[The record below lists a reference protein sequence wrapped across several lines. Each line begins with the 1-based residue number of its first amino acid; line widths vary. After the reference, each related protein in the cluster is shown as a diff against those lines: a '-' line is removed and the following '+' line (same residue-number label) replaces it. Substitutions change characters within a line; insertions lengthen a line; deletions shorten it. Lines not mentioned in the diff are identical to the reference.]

1 VDEEIEGEAQ
11 GEAGDYAHER
21 LYTPEQAEAARPWV
35 AERVERIRDALE
47 ELRSPAGRAA
57 LDEMDAAAGGSW
69 PGREVAAAVL
79 SLFSAAEQLE
89 AMDIVLRDADRGLVD
104 FPSIRDGEEIYLCWE
119 AGEPRVAWWH
129 EPDAGFAG
137 RRPL

>member
-1 VDEEIEGEAQ
+1 VDDDL
-11 GEAGDYAHER
+11 GDYAHER
-21 LYTPEQAEAARPWV
+21 HYTLEQAEAARPWV
-35 AERVERIRDALE
+35 AERVERIQVALRE
-47 ELRSPAGRAA
+47 IRSPAAQAA
-57 LDEMDAAAGGSW
+57 LEDMDTTVGGAW

-119 AGEPRVAWWH
+119 AGEPRVAFWH

-137 RRPL
+137 RQPL

>member
-1 VDEEIEGEAQ
+1 MED
-11 GEAGDYAHER
+11 EAGEYAHER
-21 LYTPEQAEAARPWV
+21 HYTVEQAEAARPWV
-35 AERVERIRDALE
+35 AERVGRIQDALE
-47 ELRSPAGRAA
+47 TLRTPAAQTA
-57 LDEMDAAAGGSW
+57 MEDLDATVGGAW
-69 PGREVAAAVL
+69 PGADVAAAVL

-104 FPSIRDGEEIYLCWE
+104 FPSIRDGEQIYLCWQ

-137 RRPL
+137 RQPL

>member
-1 VDEEIEGEAQ
+1 VDDELDEYG
-11 GEAGDYAHER
+11 HER
-21 LYTPEQAEAARPWV
+21 HYTLEQAEAALPWV
-35 AERVERIRDALE
+35 AERVERIQDALA
-47 ELRSPAGRAA
+47 ELRSPAAQA
-57 LDEMDAAAGGSW
+57 VFEEMDATTGGAW
-69 PGREVAAAVL
+69 PGREIGSAVL
-79 SLFSAAEQLE
+79 SLLAAAEQLE

-119 AGEPRVAWWH
+119 AGEPRVAFWH

>member
-1 VDEEIEGEAQ
+1 MEDEIEGEA
-11 GEAGDYAHER
+11 GDWAHER
-21 LYTPEQAEAARPWV
+21 HYTVEQAEAARPWV
-35 AERVERIRDALE
+35 AERVERIGDALE
-47 ELRSPAGRAA
+47 ALRSPAARAA
-57 LDEMDAAAGGSW
+57 LEEMDATAGGSW

-79 SLFSAAEQLE
+79 SLFAAAEQLE

-137 RRPL
+137 RQPL

>member
-1 VDEEIEGEAQ
+1 VED
-11 GEAGDYAHER
+11 EAGEHAHER
-21 LYTPEQAEAARPWV
+21 HYTVEQAEAARPWV
-35 AERVERIRDALE
+35 AERVERIQDALE
-47 ELRSPAGRAA
+47 ALRMPAARTAMEEL
-57 LDEMDAAAGGSW
+57 DATVGGAW
-69 PGREVAAAVL
+69 PGPDVAVAVL

-104 FPSIRDGEEIYLCWE
+104 FPSIRDGEEVYLCWQ

-137 RRPL
+137 RQPL

>member
-1 VDEEIEGEAQ
+1 VDDEV
-11 GEAGDYAHER
+11 GDYAHER
-21 LYTPEQAEAARPWV
+21 HYTLEQAEAARPWV
-35 AERVERIRDALE
+35 AERVERIQVALE
-47 ELRSPAGRAA
+47 ELRSPTLQAA
-57 LDEMDAAAGGSW
+57 LEDMDPGAGGSW
-69 PGREVAAAVL
+69 PGREVATAVL
-79 SLFSAAEQLE
+79 SLFSGAEQLE

-119 AGEPRVAWWH
+119 AGEPRVAYWH

>member
-1 VDEEIEGEAQ
+1 VDDELE
-11 GEAGDYAHER
+11 GEAGDWAHER
-21 LYTPEQAEAARPWV
+21 HYTLEQAEAARPWV

-47 ELRSPAGRAA
+47 QLKSPAARTA
-57 LDEMDAAAGGSW
+57 LDELDVTVGGSW
-69 PGREVAAAVL
+69 PGHEVAAAVL

-104 FPSIRDGEEIYLCWE
+104 FPSIRDGEEVYLCWE

-129 EPDAGFAG
+129 EPEAGFAG

>member
-1 VDEEIEGEAQ
+1 VDDEV
-11 GEAGDYAHER
+11 GDYAHER
-21 LYTPEQAEAARPWV
+21 HYTLEQAEAARPWV
-35 AERVERIRDALE
+35 AERVERIQVALE
-47 ELRSPAGRAA
+47 ELRSPTMQAA
-57 LDEMDAAAGGSW
+57 LEDMDPGAGGSW
-69 PGREVAAAVL
+69 PGREVATAVL
-79 SLFSAAEQLE
+79 SLFSGAEQLE

-119 AGEPRVAWWH
+119 AGEPRVAYWH